1 MAWVPSGAS
10 ARQYGGWCSSEEL
23 LWGLP
28 LDPERLGKGK
38 MGNELVPGEERAE
51 DDSYTNLGLMYWE
64 KKG

>member
-1 MAWVPSGAS
+1 M
-10 ARQYGGWCSSEEL
+10 RQYGEWCSSEEL

-28 LDPERLGKGK
+28 PDPERLGKGK

-64 KKG
+64 KG